1 MAPKNIVCLRF
12 YKDKRGTLTFQST
25 KNNQNRSLKHINIT
39 DFFLIKIYIQ
49 TKKNME
55 IQKETKH
62 ENRPT

>member
-12 YKDKRGTLTFQST
+12 YKDKRETLTFQST

-62 ENRPT
+62 ENSPT